1 MMCNIYIYIWCVIDM
16 VKCQWTTV
24 VLLSESAKE
33 QSAQTTDRLDLC
45 ALHIV
50 YGYIYMCILYIHIVY
65 LYII

>member
-1 MMCNIYIYIWCVIDM
+1 M

-65 LYII
+65 LYIIYIYKIMSSKAFIEM

>member
-1 MMCNIYIYIWCVIDM
+1 MMCNIYIWCVIDM